1 MMPIAPIA
9 PLGGA
14 SSSQALAGANKAG
27 GGFGDLILKG
37 LDSVTGLQN
46 QADSA
51 LASFAAG
58 GPVQISDVMAA
69 TSKATLGMQVMVEIR
84 NRALEAYQQISN
96 IQV

>member
-1 MMPIAPIA
+1 MMPITPIAPI
-9 PLGGA
+9 GA
-14 SSSQALAGANKAG
+14 TGSQAVAG
-27 GGFGDLILKG
+27 GGKGGSGFGDLILKG
-37 LDSVTGLQN
+37 IDGVSGLQN
-46 QADSA
+46 AADST